1 MADSSVRKRTH
12 DATMSGKNPYVKLT
26 DEQLNNELEKLT
38 GMSVDGAAVS
48 LPDDLSEAGGRE
60 PPAKMA
66 KTNLDADLALD
77 DHSALHVH
85 ITPVN
90 ESNYANFKKINPYQI
105 MEEIQ
110 NYVGEY
116 KNSRTLKAGT
126 ILVELLDKTNC
137 SP

>member
-12 DATMSGKNPYVKLT
+12 DAAMSGKNPYVKLT

-66 KTNLDADLALD
+66 KANLDADLALD
-77 DHSALHVH
+77 DIILHCMCTLLPLMNQ
-85 ITPVN
+85 ITLT
-90 ESNYANFKKINPYQI
+90 SKK
-105 MEEIQ
+105 
-110 NYVGEY
+110 
-116 KNSRTLKAGT
+116 
-126 ILVELLDKTNC
+126 
-137 SP
+137 